1 MIVVHKK
8 PGEWPEAVRIQT
20 VSDLYELVG
29 GYPESA
35 PIQAGK
41 YPLLLFYCRDRRK
54 DLRDPNVE
62 VLKDPISGP
71 VVIAAYMGEGKLR
84 SITEDEIESASAWVT
99 AHQIEGGE

>member
-20 VSDLYELVG
+20 VADLYELVG

-71 VVIAAYMGEGKLR
+71 VVITAYMGEGKLR
-84 SITEDEIESASAWVT
+84 SLKEKEMSEGIAWAITHRIDK
-99 AHQIEGGE
+99 GG